1 MDATAVVTEEG
12 VAREQGSSSDAP
24 PTTIEEDQAANDEAM
39 IAAFIAADLQALD
52 SELPPQDGINA
63 DTSPAPPLPAVSGG
77 QTDTWDGDL
86 VPPPQVAAVGDV
98 VDIRSEGSSANEE
111 PPRPVPHVYGF
122 IQLFDA
128 VTQEFRVHSTFIAK
142 ESATI
147 KDTVRHALG
156 YPADKEF
163 LVWTRQKSYRT
174 AGVSASTVFEAL
186 DCKSDGFVLI
196 VGDVHSEST

>member
-1 MDATAVVTEEG
+1 
-12 VAREQGSSSDAP
+12 
-24 PTTIEEDQAANDEAM
+24 
-39 IAAFIAADLQALD
+39 
-52 SELPPQDGINA
+52 
-63 DTSPAPPLPAVSGG
+63 
-77 QTDTWDGDL
+77 
-86 VPPPQVAAVGDV
+86 VGDV

-147 KDTVRHALG
+147 KDTVRQALG

-163 LVWTRQKSYRT
+163 SVWNRQKSYRT
-174 AGVSASTVFEAL
+174 AGVSANSVFEAL
-186 DCKSDGFVLI
+186 DPKSDGFVLI